1 MIITNPSRFLPL
13 TTAAERDLFL
23 SLMSSNYNINE
34 DPDVYN
40 VEINLLN
47 NFILIANIDLF
58 NSTA

>member
-1 MIITNPSRFLPL
+1 MDPDFASL

-40 VEINLLN
+40 VEINYLK
-47 NFILIANIDLF
+47 
-58 NSTA
+58 